1 MNLGQFLLLVLLLG
15 TILAFIGVPWWM
27 SRRRETPAFDP
38 SGSYLGAIDALI
50 RGDRPGAI
58 GPLRELARNDAS
70 NVGVYLRLGDLVRR
84 MGYPE
89 RAYRLHADLLAR
101 AEAEPAEVRDI
112 HRSCIEDLL
121 LLDRPEELRAAA
133 EKLLSL
139 DRRDA
144 VGLRAMVRS
153 LERAGE
159 WDRALSLLDEWT
171 QATPGKTE
179 PTPAQ
184 MRIHMARVNLDAGRT
199 REAEKL
205 LGEAAK
211 MAPDGL
217 VARVFLGDLRAL
229 EGEMVQAC
237 AEWLAYVRESGYR
250 SAQVFAR
257 LEKAYFEMGRFG
269 DLVPVYEGLAGEKG
283 GNLHAAVALADMHRR
298 RGRVDDAVRQLESVL
313 EQQVDNQDAR
323 RQLIGGLLQIGR
335 TEQALRELDVLLQ
348 SAGHVGEG
356 ESCAVCGAREPDM
369 WVRCE
374 RCGAWQEAA
383 RPTPPPRPRMVPA
396 PPAD

>member
-1 MNLGQFLLLVLLLG
+1 VNLGQFLLLVLLLG
-15 TILAFIGVPWWM
+15 VILAFIGVPWWM
-27 SRRRETPAFDP
+27 SRRREIPGFDP
-38 SGSYLGAIDALI
+38 SRAYLGAIDALI

-58 GPLRELARNDAS
+58 APLRELARNDAA
-70 NVGVYLRLGDLVRR
+70 NLGVYLRLGDLVRR

-101 AEAEPAEVRDI
+101 AEADPAEMRDI
-112 HRSCIEDLL
+112 HRSCIDDLL
-121 LLDRPEELRAAA
+121 LLDRPEELRSTA

-139 DRRDA
+139 DRKDA
-144 VGLRAMVRS
+144 TGLRGMIRA

-159 WDRALSLLDEWT
+159 WERALSLLDEWA
-171 QATPGKTE
+171 QVAPGSTE

-184 MRIHMARVNLDAGRT
+184 MRIHMARLHLDGGRV
-199 REAEKL
+199 REAGKL
-205 LGEAAK
+205 LEEAVK
-211 MAPDGL
+211 MPPDGP

-237 AEWLAYVRESGYR
+237 AEWLTYVRESGYR

-269 DLVPVYEGLAGEKG
+269 DLVPVYEGLAGGKG

-298 RGRVDDAVRQLESVL
+298 RGRIEDAVRQLESVL
-313 EQQVDNQDAR
+313 EQQVDNQGAR
-323 RQLIGGLLQIGR
+323 RHLIGGLLQVGR

-348 SAGHVGEG
+348 STDRVSEG
-356 ESCAVCGAREPDM
+356 AACAACGARETDL
-369 WVRCE
+369 WVRCD
-374 RCGAWQEAA
+374 RCGAWQEPA